1 MKFERIRFN
10 RPCRHILCMGKTVRY
25 RSKLRAFAEKCLRE
39 NEISC
44 SSAEKDALIRDM
56 IHMYCFYGFTF
67 QEFLAL
73 GFQNRSLKE
82 RKEFVADWEHS
93 WFSHKLN
100 RQANDLIFDNKS
112 KTYAVFQPYYQR
124 KTLMCNSEAQRE
136 EFAAF
141 AKGLDSF
148 AVKALIG
155 SMGKKFRIVQ
165 TSSLN
170 EHSFSDLLRAYPG
183 GFLAEELIVQDPRLA
198 KLHPAS
204 VNTCRVPT
212 MRYDDETVVFYPMLR
227 VGQHGSIVDNAGQG
241 GLICSLDPVTGRVI
255 AVADERGR
263 QFETHPDTGEA
274 LIGFVVPRWEE
285 ALAFVK
291 QLAQVVPDNRSMG
304 WDIALT
310 EKGWVLV
317 EANRRGQFG
326 WQYTLQKGWRAE
338 MNAMLKR
345 AGAGR

>member
-1 MKFERIRFN
+1 MKFERIRYN
-10 RPCRHILCMGKTVRY
+10 RPCRHIFLVCKTILTG
-25 RSKLRAFAEKCLRE
+25 SKLKAAAEKCLRE
-39 NEISC
+39 NGICCTSK
-44 SSAEKDALIRDM
+44 EKDVLIRDM
-56 IHMYCFYGFTF
+56 IHMYCFYGFNF
-67 QEFLAL
+67 QDFLAL

-82 RKEFVADWEHS
+82 RKAFVADWEHS
-93 WFSHKLN
+93 WFSNKVN
-100 RQANDLIFDNKS
+100 RKANDLIFDDKS
-112 KTYAVFQPYYQR
+112 KTYAAFQPYFQR
-124 KTLMCNSEAQRE
+124 KTLMCRSQAQRE

-141 AKGLDSF
+141 TKGLDRFVIKPLVGSLGEK
-148 AVKALIG
+148 VK
-155 SMGKKFRIVQ
+155 IVQ

-170 EHSFSDLLRAYPG
+170 EHSFSDLLREYPE

-204 VNTCRVPT
+204 VNTCRMAT
-212 MRYDDETVVFYPMLR
+212 MRFDDETVVFYPRLR
-227 VGQHGSIVDNAGQG
+227 VGQHGSVVDNAGAG
-241 GLICSLDPVTGRVI
+241 GVICSLDPATGRVI
-255 AVADERGR
+255 AAADEHGK
-263 QFETHPDTGEA
+263 QYATHPDTGEA

-291 QLAQVVPDNRSMG
+291 KLAQVVPDNRSTA

-326 WQYTLQKGWRAE
+326 WQYTLQKGFRAE

-345 AGAGR
+345 AGAVR